1 LENRPTNLEE
11 EKNLMRIVMDD
22 VGDIP
27 ADLIEK
33 YNITVLPVNI
43 MFGTEQ
49 FLSGVEM
56 TSDAF
61 YKKAKQVT
69 AENFPK
75 TSQPTPFQ
83 FVECYEKILAE
94 GETEIMAITVSQKLS
109 GTHESAVIAHKEL
122 QGRGTFHLFD
132 SQAGSAAQGYM
143 ALEAARM
150 AENGADA
157 GAILARLHKMRE
169 EMAVIFTIDS
179 LEYAVKGGR
188 VSTAKSLMASML
200 NIKPILKLADG
211 AIVEAG
217 RVRTRKK
224 ALAHIVLQIQEAVD
238 KKPIKLAVMHA
249 GVPDEAAQLQQMAR
263 DELNASELIVV
274 DMAVAVAINMGP
286 GALGIAAIPE

>member
-1 LENRPTNLEE
+1 
-11 EKNLMRIVMDD
+11 MRIVMDD
-22 VGDIP
+22 VGDVP
-27 ADLIEK
+27 TELVKK

-43 MFGTEQ
+43 IFGTEQ

-56 TSDAF
+56 SPTDF
-61 YKKAKQVT
+61 YEKTKQVT
-69 AENFPK
+69 SENFPK

-83 FVECYEKILAE
+83 FVACYEEILAE

-122 QGRGTFHLFD
+122 EGRGTFHLFD

-150 AENGADA
+150 AHDGASA
-157 GAILARLHKMRE
+157 EEILAKLHKMRD

-188 VSTAKSLMASML
+188 VSTAKSLIASVL
-200 NIKPILKLADG
+200 NVKPILKLDDG
-211 AIVEAG
+211 VIAEAG

-224 ALAHIVLQIQEAVD
+224 ALNHIVDQIQGVVGN
-238 KKPIKLAVMHA
+238 KPIKLAIMHA
-249 GVPDEAAQLQQMAR
+249 GAPEDAAQLQKLASSQ
-263 DELNASELIVV
+263 LNASEEFLV
-274 DMAVAVAINMGP
+274 DMAVAVAVNLGP
-286 GALGIAAIPE
+286 GALGLAAIPA

>member
-1 LENRPTNLEE
+1 
-11 EKNLMRIVMDD
+11 MRIVMDD
-22 VGDIP
+22 VGDVP

-56 TSDAF
+56 TPAAF
-61 YKKAKQVT
+61 YEKAKQVT
-69 AENFPK
+69 AANFPK

-83 FVECYEKILAE
+83 FVECYEQILAE
-94 GETEIMAITVSQKLS
+94 GETEIMAVTVSQKLS
-109 GTHESAVIAHKEL
+109 GTHESAVIAQKEL
-122 QGRGTFHLFD
+122 EGRGTFHLFD

-150 AENGADA
+150 AQDGADA
-157 GAILARLHKMRE
+157 EAILAKLHKMRD

-224 ALAHIVLQIQEAVD
+224 ALVHIVLQIQEAVGD
-238 KKPIKLAVMHA
+238 KPIKLAVMHA
-249 GVPDEAAQLQQMAR
+249 GVPEEAAQLQQMAR
-263 DELNASELIVV
+263 DELNAAEMIIV

-286 GALGIAAIPE
+286 GALGIVAIPE